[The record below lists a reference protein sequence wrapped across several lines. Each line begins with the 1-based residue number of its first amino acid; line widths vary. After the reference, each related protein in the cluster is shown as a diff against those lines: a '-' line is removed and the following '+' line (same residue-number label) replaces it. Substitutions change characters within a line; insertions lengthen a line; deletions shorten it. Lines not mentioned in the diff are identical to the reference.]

1 MRLTVFLLIL
11 LGVMV
16 FGAFDQEAFLFVQH
30 LTGEDF
36 ESALNMCSDQVKA
49 QLSVQ
54 SLSNIWNSLKAQL
67 GGFREISGYEKIIQG
82 EYEVY
87 DFTLKFDR
95 GEISVLVTMD
105 RERKVAGLFFKQ
117 ATKTEY
123 ELPDYADPE
132 SFEEKDITLNGLPGK
147 ITIPKGSGP
156 FPAVVLVHGSGPNDM
171 DETIGPNKIFK
182 DIAYGLSSKGIIVLR
197 YHKRTFVEKVDPTTL
212 TVEKE
217 VIEDALE
224 AVKIL
229 KERKDVSRVYV
240 LGHSL
245 GAMLAPEIAERSKAD
260 GVIMIAPPARPLE
273 EVMEDQIRYLQ
284 SLGLASNVEET
295 LNILEKLKRKEIPPD
310 EIALGAPAKYF
321 YDMRE
326 RDPVSVAKRLT
337 ISMLLIFGGRDYQV
351 TEKDRETW
359 LKELSGRE
367 NVKILVFDDLNH
379 LMISGEG
386 KSTPIEYLKK
396 GHVDR
401 RVIDEIARWMVK

>member
-1 MRLTVFLLIL
+1 MRLTVFLSLF

-30 LTGEDF
+30 LTSENF
-36 ESALNMCSDQVKA
+36 ESALNMCSNQVKA

-67 GGFREISGYEKIIQG
+67 SDFREIAGYEKIIQA
-82 EYEVY
+82 EYEIY
-87 DFTLKFDR
+87 NFTLKFDR
-95 GEISVLVTMD
+95 GEISALVTMD
-105 RERKVAGLFFKQ
+105 REGKVAGLFFKQ

-123 ELPDYADPE
+123 ELPDYVDPE
-132 SFEEKDITLNGLPGK
+132 SFEEKDITVNGLPGK

-245 GAMLAPEIAERSKAD
+245 GAMLTPEIAERSKAD
-260 GVIMIAPPARPLE
+260 GVVMIAPPARPLE
-273 EVMEDQIRYLQ
+273 EVMEDQLKYLQ

-310 EIALGAPAKYF
+310 EFVLGAPAKYF
-321 YDMRE
+321 YDLRE
-326 RDPVSVAKRLT
+326 RDPASIAKRLT
-337 ISMLLIFGGRDYQV
+337 IPMLLIFGGRDYQV
-351 TEKDRETW
+351 TEKDQEIW

-386 KSTPIEYLKK
+386 KSTPVEYMKK
-396 GHVDR
+396 GHVDK

>member
-1 MRLTVFLLIL
+1 MRITIFFIVL

-16 FGAFDQEAFLFVQH
+16 FGAFEQEAYLFVQR
-30 LTGEDF
+30 LTSEDF
-36 ESALNMCSDQVKA
+36 ETALSMCTDQVRK
-49 QLSVQ
+49 QLSLQ
-54 SLSNIWNSLKAQL
+54 NLSSIWNSLKSQL
-67 GGFREISGYEKIIQG
+67 GGFKEIVAYEKTTQG
-82 EYEVY
+82 EYEIY
-87 DFTLKFDR
+87 NFTLRFER
-95 GEISVLVTMD
+95 GEISALVTMD
-105 RERKVAGLFFKQ
+105 GKGEVAGLFFTQSAGAK
-117 ATKTEY
+117 Y
-123 ELPDYADPE
+123 EPPDYANLE
-132 SFEEKDITLNGLPGK
+132 SFEEKDISVNGLPGK
-147 ITIPKGSGP
+147 ITIPEGKGP

-171 DETIGPNKIFK
+171 DETIGPNKIFR
-182 DIAYGLSSKGIIVLR
+182 DIAYGLSSNGILVLR

-245 GAMLAPEIAERSKAD
+245 GAMLTPEIAERSKAD
-260 GVIMIAPPARPLE
+260 GVVMIAPPARPLE
-273 EVMEDQIRYLQ
+273 EVMEDQLKYLQ

-310 EIALGAPAKYF
+310 EFVLGAPAKYF
-321 YDMRE
+321 YDLRE
-326 RDPVSVAKRLT
+326 RDPASIAKRLT
-337 ISMLLIFGGRDYQV
+337 IPMLLIFGGRDYQV
-351 TEKDRETW
+351 TEKDQEIW

-386 KSTPIEYLKK
+386 KSTPVEYMKK
-396 GHVDR
+396 GHVDK

>member
-30 LTGEDF
+30 LTSEDF
-36 ESALNMCSDQVKA
+36 ESALNMCSNQVKS

-54 SLSNIWNSLKAQL
+54 SLSSIWNSLKAQL
-67 GGFREISGYEKIIQG
+67 GDFREIAGYEKITQG
-82 EYEVY
+82 EYEIY
-87 DFTLKFDR
+87 NFTLKFDR
-95 GEISVLVTMD
+95 GEISALVTID
-105 RERKVAGLFFKQ
+105 REGKVAGLFFKQ

-123 ELPDYADPE
+123 ELPDYVDPE
-132 SFEEKDITLNGLPGK
+132 SFEEKDITVNGLPGK

-171 DETIGPNKIFK
+171 DETIGPNEIFK

-229 KERKDVSRVYV
+229 KERKGVSRVYI

-273 EVMEDQIRYLQ
+273 EVMEAQIKYLQ
-284 SLGLASNVEET
+284 SLGFASNVEET

-310 EIALGAPAKYF
+310 EIVLGASAKYF
-321 YDMRE
+321 YDLRE
-326 RDPVSVAKRLT
+326 RDPVSEAKKLT
-337 ISMLLIFGGRDYQV
+337 IPMLLIFGGRDYQV
-351 TEKDRETW
+351 TEKDREIW

-386 KSTPIEYLKK
+386 KSTPVEYMKK
-396 GHVDR
+396 GHVDK
-401 RVIDEIARWMVK
+401 RVINEIAGWMVK